1 MLLADLVATSE
12 DVAATSSRLAKR
24 DRLADCLVQLDE
36 SEAPIGLAFLMGEPR
51 QRRTGIGYRGLGDLP
66 APSRSRA

>member
-24 DRLADCLVQLDE
+24 DRLAECLVRLDAA
-36 SEAPIGLAFLMGEPR
+36 EAQIGLAFLTGEPR

-66 APSRSRA
+66 GRR